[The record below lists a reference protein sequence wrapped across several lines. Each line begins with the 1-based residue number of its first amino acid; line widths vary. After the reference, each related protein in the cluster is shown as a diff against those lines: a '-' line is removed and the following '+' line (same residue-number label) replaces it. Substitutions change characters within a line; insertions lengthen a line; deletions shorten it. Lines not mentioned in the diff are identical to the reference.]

1 LQLPAGRK
9 QSGCRSRSVLAELLE
24 GRSGIQPSEGR
35 RKREQGRQHGLGH
48 QGGQKA
54 VRCRGRLAA
63 TMTAR
68 ELYQAGKLAEAV
80 QALNT
85 ELRENPGDVKRR
97 TFLFEL
103 LCFAGNYDRADK
115 QLEILAQENKD
126 AQMGA
131 LVYRAALHAER
142 TRCDVFQKKEYPQTG
157 GSSEPQ
163 AVKGTWNGKPFE
175 SISDADPRIGARLEV
190 FAAGQYLWVPFEHIA
205 SIEIQPPKRLRD
217 LIWAPAI
224 LRTGPSFR
232 DRELGEV
239 LLPVL
244 APFSF

>member
-1 LQLPAGRK
+1 
-9 QSGCRSRSVLAELLE
+9 
-24 GRSGIQPSEGR
+24 
-35 RKREQGRQHGLGH
+35 
-48 QGGQKA
+48 
-54 VRCRGRLAA
+54 
-63 TMTAR
+63 MTAR

-80 QALNT
+80 QALNA
-85 ELRENPGDVKRR
+85 ELRDNPGDAKRR

-103 LCFAGNYDRADK
+103 LCFAGNFDRADK

-142 TRCDVFQKKEYPQTG
+142 TRCDVFEKKDYPQTAG
-157 GSSEPQ
+157 GSGPAEL
-163 AVKGTWNGKPFE
+163 KGTWNGQPFE

-190 FAAGQYLWVPFEHIA
+190 YAGGQYLWVPFEHIA
-205 SIEIQPPKRLRD
+205 SIEVQPPKRLRD
-217 LIWAPAI
+217 LIWAPAL

-239 LLPVL
+239 LIPALS
-244 APFSF
+244 PFSFQQEDDALKLGRATIWRELESGESVPFGQKMFLIDDEEAPVLELRHLEIQPASSIESHVSA

>member
-1 LQLPAGRK
+1 
-9 QSGCRSRSVLAELLE
+9 
-24 GRSGIQPSEGR
+24 
-35 RKREQGRQHGLGH
+35 
-48 QGGQKA
+48 
-54 VRCRGRLAA
+54 
-63 TMTAR
+63 MTAR

-80 QALNT
+80 QALNG
-85 ELRENPGDVKRR
+85 ELRDNPGDTRRR

-115 QLEILAQENKD
+115 QLEILAQESKD

-131 LVYRAALHAER
+131 LIYRAALHAER
-142 TRCDVFQKKEYPQTG
+142 IRCEIFEKKEYPRTDEDA
-157 GSSEPQ
+157 EP
-163 AVKGTWNGKPFE
+163 AALKGTWNGKPFE
-175 SISDADPRIGARLEV
+175 WIADADPRIGPRLEV
-190 FAAGQYLWVPFEHIA
+190 FAAGQYLWVPFQHIA

-244 APFSF
+244 APFSFQQEDDALKLGRLTTWQESESGEAIPFGQKTFLIDDEEAPILELRQVEFQPASSIDQHVSA

>member
-1 LQLPAGRK
+1 
-9 QSGCRSRSVLAELLE
+9 
-24 GRSGIQPSEGR
+24 
-35 RKREQGRQHGLGH
+35 
-48 QGGQKA
+48 
-54 VRCRGRLAA
+54 
-63 TMTAR
+63 MTAR

-80 QALNT
+80 QSLNG
-85 ELRENPGDVKRR
+85 ELRDNPGDIKRR

-142 TRCDVFQKKEYPQTG
+142 TRCDVFQKKEYPDSG
-157 GSSEPQ
+157 DSSPD
-163 AVKGTWNGKPFE
+163 AVQGTWNGTPFE
-175 SISDADPRIGARLEV
+175 AIEDADPRIGPRLEV
-190 FAAGQYLWVPFEHIA
+190 FAAGQYLWVPFRHIA
-205 SIEIQPPKRLRD
+205 SIELQPPKRLRD
-217 LIWAPAI
+217 LIWAPAL

-244 APFSF
+244 APFSFQQEDNALKLGRATHWLEIAPGEVVPFGQKTFLIDDEEVPILELRHLEIQPAASVDQHASA